1 MANEAELIRHKLLET
16 VTPQEI
22 WDSTKSPLKPF
33 YTTGSML
40 GEGRFGKVF
49 QGTAQVAMKFPKE
62 RGRSD
67 LINEV
72 RILSCLEHPNIVAF
86 LGTNSGALLMEMM
99 DENLH
104 HHIKRKGGSLSIDSI
119 MSFGLDV
126 ANGLE
131 YLQQIGIIHFD
142 IKSSNIL
149 IKNNPEVA
157 KLSDFGLAKVLTRQD
172 VRLEVLHY
180 DGQLFGMDPIY
191 PESFKVSKSSLF
203 VLC

>member
-1 MANEAELIRHKLLET
+1 
-16 VTPQEI
+16 
-22 WDSTKSPLKPF
+22 
-33 YTTGSML
+33 ML

-86 LGTNSGALLMEMM
+86 LGTNSGALLMVMM

-149 IKNNPEVA
+149 INNNPEVA

>member
-1 MANEAELIRHKLLET
+1 MIRNKLLET

-22 WDSTKSPLKPF
+22 WEHTKSPLKLF

-72 RILSCLEHPNIVAF
+72 CILSCLEHPSIVAS

-104 HHIKRKGGSLSIDSI
+104 HHIKRKGGRLSIDSI
-119 MSFGLDV
+119 MGFGLDV

-131 YLQQIGIIHFD
+131 YLQQIGIIHLD
-142 IKSSNIL
+142 VKCRNIL
-149 IKNNPEVA
+149 INNNPEVA
-157 KLSDFGLAKVLTRQD
+157 KLSDFGLAKVLTQD
-172 VRLEVLHY
+172 NVRREVLHY

-191 PESFKVSKSSLF
+191 PELFKVNKSSLF
-203 VLC
+203 VHC